1 MRTRSTLLT
10 MSLVLA
16 APVGAWAA
24 SSASNSQTSRQQAV
38 DLNQPAVRSTS
49 DDPIGA
55 WLEKNGDRF
64 GLYMDQNVKP
74 RKSGTLAKPLK
85 SGTKAMP
92 PGFVKTSG
100 GPQSLTEMQKAVG
113 GSGTPRVDHE
123 AFENLIR
130 QKTAGGSNAAVKTQV
145 VQTEQGAM
153 IRAAPVAENPAQ
165 AAGAAP
171 APLSPPVEKKVFTP
185 PPAAVQTTD
194 AAAQIAAVMKDLEF
208 SDRCDQFAT
217 ESGFGSWGRVIIEE
231 LVRGEGDSLLRGTDD
246 LRRAC
251 PNYDYLGV
259 REKSYV
265 WVKIIA
271 SMTFLE
277 SSCNPRA
284 GLESVVNGPNGRA
297 AGLLQLHKNKE
308 HTYGAN
314 CAKGASLSPTS
325 TLKCAIS
332 MLDRQVEKTQA
343 LFSRATYWGVLRPQ
357 GDVVSTKRGK
367 RRVVLAKTVIGGLKE
382 LPICQR
388 R

>member
-1 MRTRSTLLT
+1 MRTRSTLLM
-10 MSLVLA
+10 MSLVLTL
-16 APVGAWAA
+16 PVGAWAA
-24 SSASNSQTSRQQAV
+24 PTSQSTAQKKSVAV
-38 DLNQPAVRSTS
+38 DVNQPAVRSTS
-49 DDPIGA
+49 NDPIGD

-64 GLYMDQNVKP
+64 GLYMDQDVKP
-74 RKSGTLAKPLK
+74 RKESKNANKKTN
-85 SGTKAMP
+85 TKTMR
-92 PGFVKTSG
+92 PGFMKTAA
-100 GPQSLTEMQKAVG
+100 GPESLLDMKKAVG
-113 GSGTPRVDHE
+113 TGTRVDHE

-130 QKTAGGSNAAVKTQV
+130 QKTAAGSNAEVKTQV

-153 IRAAPVAENPAQ
+153 IRAAPIAQPTTPQ
-165 AAGAAP
+165 AAQAP
-171 APLSPPVEKKVFTP
+171 APEKKVFTP
-185 PPAAVQTTD
+185 PAAAVQTTD
-194 AAAQIAAVMKDLEF
+194 AAAQIAAVMKDLDF
-208 SDRCDQFAT
+208 SNRCDQFAT
-217 ESGFGSWGRVIIEE
+217 EAGFGAWGRVIIEE

-308 HTYGAN
+308 HEYGPK
-314 CAKGASLSPTS
+314 CPKGASLSPSS

-332 MLDRQVEKTQA
+332 MLDRQIEKTEA

-367 RRVVLAKTVIGGLKE
+367 RRVVLAKTVVGGLRE

-388 R
+388 K

>member
-1 MRTRSTLLT
+1 MKTRSTLLM

-16 APVGAWAA
+16 TPAGAWAA
-24 SSASNSQTSRQQAV
+24 AASKQSTSRQQTA

-64 GLYMDQNVKP
+64 GLYMDQDVKP
-74 RKSGTLAKPLK
+74 RSQPKSGAKL
-85 SGTKAMP
+85 STKTPP

-113 GSGTPRVDHE
+113 GSGAPRVDQE

-130 QKTAGGSNAAVKTQV
+130 QKTAGGSNAPVKTQV

-153 IRAAPVAENPAQ
+153 IRAAPVPPA
-165 AAGAAP
+165 AMSAAAP
-171 APLSPPVEKKVFTP
+171 PAVEKKVFTP
-185 PPAAVQTTD
+185 PAAAVQTAD

-314 CAKGASLSPTS
+314 CSKGASLSPTA

-367 RRVVLAKTVIGGLKE
+367 RRVVLAKTVIGGLRE